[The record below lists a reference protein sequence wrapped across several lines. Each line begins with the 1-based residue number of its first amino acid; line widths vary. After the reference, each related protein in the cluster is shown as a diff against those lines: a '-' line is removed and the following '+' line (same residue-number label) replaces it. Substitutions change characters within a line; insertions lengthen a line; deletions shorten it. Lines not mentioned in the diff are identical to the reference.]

1 MSTSNLSTLGCAL
14 VMTTAT
20 FNADALTT
28 KTGIDICTKAM
39 VNELST
45 ELGAPLDYRMDSKY
59 KANARMRRT
68 ETFHL
73 DARDP
78 GTDEVVGRYDCV
90 VNNKAEVIKLV
101 MLPLSAEDA
110 DIRAWESK

>member
-1 MSTSNLSTLGCAL
+1 MNTSKFSTMGCAL
-14 VMTTAT
+14 LMTTAT
-20 FNADALTT
+20 FNATALTT
-28 KTGIDICTKAM
+28 KAGIDICTKAM

-45 ELGAPLDYRMDSKY
+45 ELGAPVGYTMDSILRDHV
-59 KANARMRRT
+59 RMKRT

-78 GTDEVVGRYDCV
+78 GTDEIVGRYDCV

-101 MLPLSAEDA
+101 MLPLSADDA
-110 DIRAWESK
+110 KTRAWKTK